1 MRISWVIGRI
11 HGNHSFS
18 TTTNFLDIM
27 DTATM
32 SASTRQTFSKKESC
46 LNSFSVVSYKRE
58 ITGTIQ
64 IFPPLICQTKWMVAS
79 CPPWLYNFF
88 IKKNHLKTPSASK
101 VTSIRLIGGTSD
113 NSGDISENNSKT
125 PKPSGGRILFDFIRK
140 TETLRLCNFWR

>member
-11 HGNHSFS
+11 HGNHPFS
-18 TTTNFLDIM
+18 TTTNFLDII

-46 LNSFSVVSYKRE
+46 QNSFSVVSYKRK
-58 ITGTIQ
+58 ITTTIHFSPPF
-64 IFPPLICQTKWMVAS
+64 IFQTKWMVAS

-88 IKKNHLKTPSASK
+88 IKKNHLKIPSGSK

-113 NSGDISENNSKT
+113 KFGDPSEKNSKT
-125 PKPSGGRILFDFIRK
+125 PKPSEGRILFDFIRK
-140 TETLRLCNFWR
+140 ERNFAPS